1 MPDFHQKPDP
11 ASQKGPGHRIVG
23 NHSISTMIAPSPI
36 IGTPPAAVEFDLALV
51 RKYNVPGPRYT
62 SYPTAPQFTDATA
75 PEALVEAIRR
85 DNQDSQRP
93 LSLYFHLPFCE
104 TLCWFC
110 GCTTVITLKR
120 NAASD
125 YVGYLEKEL
134 ALVQPLL
141 AAGRRV
147 EQMHF
152 GGGTPTFL
160 PPAVIRRLGD
170 AIHSR
175 FQFAADS
182 ENSVEVDPRRI
193 TRDHVRAFRELGCNR
208 ASLGVQDTNPEVQ
221 LAVHRLQPM
230 DVTRQ
235 AFDWMRDEGYHSIS
249 VDLIFGLPHQTADS
263 FARTIDDVLTL
274 RPDRLAVFSYAHVPW
289 IKPSQRIFEKQAS
302 LPSTEEKLRM
312 LSTAVRKLTA
322 AGMVYIGMDHFART
336 DDELAVA
343 QREGTL
349 QRNFQGYSTHAGASI
364 YGFGMSSISQ
374 TGDSYRQNRKELPD
388 YYAALDAG
396 RLPLERG
403 IILTEEDRI
412 RRQVIMRIMCDR
424 RINYADLSRRLGV
437 DFAGNF
443 AREIESLADLEA
455 DGLLQRHEDSFV
467 VTGVGALLIRIIAM
481 RFDAYLEEAP
491 RRFSKT
497 V

>member
-1 MPDFHQKPDP
+1 MTDSNPPP
-11 ASQKGPGHRIVG
+11 
-23 NHSISTMIAPSPI
+23 
-36 IGTPPAAVEFDLALV
+36 GTPPAAAEFDLELV

-62 SYPTAPQFTDATA
+62 SYPTAPQFTKATTTDV
-75 PEALVEAIRR
+75 LVEAIRR
-85 DNQDSQRP
+85 DNQDAQPP

-120 NAASD
+120 DSAAE
-125 YVGYLEKEL
+125 YVSHLDREM
-134 ALVQPLL
+134 ALMQPLL
-141 AAGRRV
+141 NPDRRV
-147 EQMHF
+147 AQMHF

-160 PPAVIRRLGD
+160 PPEVIRRLGG

-175 FQFAADS
+175 FGFRDDS

-208 ASLGVQDTNPEVQ
+208 ASMGVQDTNPEVQ
-221 LAVHRLQPM
+221 IAVHRVQPM

-235 AFDWMRDEGYHSIS
+235 AFDWMREEGYHSIS
-249 VDLIFGLPHQTADS
+249 IDLIFGLPRQTADS
-263 FARTIDDVLTL
+263 FSRTIDDVLTL
-274 RPDRLAVFSYAHVPW
+274 KPDRMAVFSYAHVPW
-289 IKPSQRIFEKQAS
+289 LKPSQRIFDKQAN
-302 LPSTEEKLRM
+302 LPSTEEKLKM
-312 LSTAVRKLTA
+312 LAAAVKKLTS
-322 AGMVYIGMDHFART
+322 AGMVYIGMDHFARV

-374 TGDSYRQNRKELPD
+374 TGDSYRQNLKGLAD
-388 YYAALDAG
+388 YQAALDSA

-403 IILTEEDRI
+403 LVLSEEDRI

-424 RINYADLSRRLGV
+424 RIDYADLSRRLGV
-437 DFAGNF
+437 DFPGRF
-443 AREIESLADLEA
+443 ARELESLADLEA
-455 DGLLQRHEDSFV
+455 DGLLRRTQSGFV

-481 RFDAYLEEAP
+481 RFDAYLGKGP

>member
-1 MPDFHQKPDP
+1 
-11 ASQKGPGHRIVG
+11 
-23 NHSISTMIAPSPI
+23 MIAPSLTT
-36 IGTPPAAVEFDLALV
+36 GTPPAAAEFDLELV

-62 SYPTAPQFTDATA
+62 SYPTAPQFTETT
-75 PEALVEAIRR
+75 PTGALVEAIGR
-85 DNQDSQRP
+85 DNQDAGRP

-120 NAASD
+120 DAAAD
-125 YVGYLEKEL
+125 YVDYLGREL
-134 ALVQPLL
+134 TLMQRLL
-141 AAGRRV
+141 NADRRV
-147 EQMHF
+147 AQMHF

-175 FQFAADS
+175 FKFGNAS

-249 VDLIFGLPHQTADS
+249 VDLIFGLPRQTADS

-289 IKPSQRIFEKQAS
+289 IKPSQRIFEKQAN
-302 LPSTEEKLRM
+302 LPSTEEKLKM
-312 LSTAVRKLTA
+312 LSIAVGKLTA
-322 AGMVYIGMDHFART
+322 AGMVYIGMDHFARA

-374 TGDSYRQNRKELPD
+374 TGDSYRQNLKELPD
-388 YYAALDAG
+388 YYAALDAN
-396 RLPLERG
+396 RLPFERG
-403 IILTEEDRI
+403 LILSEEDRI

-424 RINYADLSRRLGV
+424 RIDYADLSRRLGV
-437 DFAGNF
+437 DFAAKF
-443 AREIESLADLEA
+443 AHEIASLADLEA
-455 DGLLQRHEDSFV
+455 DGLLRRTPEGFV

-481 RFDAYLEEAP
+481 RFDAYLEKGP

>member
-1 MPDFHQKPDP
+1 
-11 ASQKGPGHRIVG
+11 
-23 NHSISTMIAPSPI
+23 MIAPSLTT
-36 IGTPPAAVEFDLALV
+36 GTPPAAAEFDLELV

-62 SYPTAPQFTDATA
+62 SYPTAPQFTETTPAG
-75 PEALVEAIRR
+75 ALVEAIGR
-85 DNQDSQRP
+85 DNQEAERP

-120 NAASD
+120 DSAAD
-125 YVGYLEKEL
+125 YVDYLGKEL
-134 ALVQPLL
+134 TLMQRLL
-141 AAGRRV
+141 NADRRV
-147 EQMHF
+147 AQMHF

-175 FQFAADS
+175 FKFGSDS

-221 LAVHRLQPM
+221 LAIHRLQPM
-230 DVTRQ
+230 EVTRQ
-235 AFDWMRDEGYHSIS
+235 AFDWMRDEGYQSIS

-289 IKPSQRIFEKQAS
+289 IKPSQRIFEKQAN
-302 LPSTEEKLRM
+302 LPSTEEKLKM
-312 LSTAVRKLTA
+312 LAIAVRKLTA
-322 AGMVYIGMDHFART
+322 AGMVYIGMDHFARA

-374 TGDSYRQNRKELPD
+374 TGDSYRQNLKELPE
-388 YYAALDAG
+388 YYAALDAN
-396 RLPLERG
+396 RLPFERG
-403 IILTEEDRI
+403 LILSEEDRI

-424 RINYADLSRRLGV
+424 RIDYTDLSRRLGV
-437 DFAGNF
+437 DFAAKF
-443 AREIESLADLEA
+443 AREIASLADLES
-455 DGLLQRHEDSFV
+455 DGLLRRTPEGFV

-481 RFDAYLEEAP
+481 RFDAYLEKGP

>member
-1 MPDFHQKPDP
+1 M
-11 ASQKGPGHRIVG
+11 V
-23 NHSISTMIAPSPI
+23 
-36 IGTPPAAVEFDLALV
+36 PPAAAAFDLGLV

-62 SYPTAPQFTDATA
+62 SYPTAPQFTDATP
-75 PEALVEAIRR
+75 PEALAEAIRR
-85 DNQDSQRP
+85 DNQDAARP

-110 GCTTVITLKR
+110 GCTTVITLR
-120 NAASD
+120 RDAAAEYVD
-125 YVGYLEKEL
+125 YLDREL
-134 ALVQPLL
+134 ALLQPFVHP
-141 AAGRRV
+141 GRRV

-160 PPAVIRRLGD
+160 PPAVIRRLGE
-170 AIHSR
+170 AIHAR
-175 FQFAADS
+175 FQFAVDS

-208 ASLGVQDTNPEVQ
+208 ASMGVQDTNLEVQ
-221 LAVHRLQPM
+221 QAVHRVQPI

-235 AFDWMRDEGYHSIS
+235 AFDWMRAEGYRSIS
-249 VDLIFGLPHQTADS
+249 IDLIYGLPHQTADS
-263 FARTIDDVLTL
+263 FARTIDEVLTL
-274 RPDRLAVFSYAHVPW
+274 QPDRLAVFSYAHVPW
-289 IKPSQRIFEKQAS
+289 IKPSQRIFEKQAN
-302 LPSTEEKLRM
+302 LPSTEEKLKM
-312 LSTAVRKLTA
+312 LATGVRRLTA
-322 AGMVYIGMDHFART
+322 AGMVYIGMDHFARA

-374 TGDSYRQNRKELPD
+374 TADSYRQNLKELPA

-403 IILTEEDRI
+403 LLLSDEDRL

-437 DFAGNF
+437 DFRARF
-443 AREIESLADLEA
+443 TREIDSLADLEA
-455 DGLLQRHEDSFV
+455 DGLLQRDQEGFAI
-467 VTGVGALLIRIIAM
+467 TGVGALLIRIIAM
-481 RFDAYLEEAP
+481 RFDAYLDRGP
-491 RRFSKT
+491 RRFSRT

>member
-1 MPDFHQKPDP
+1 
-11 ASQKGPGHRIVG
+11 
-23 NHSISTMIAPSPI
+23 
-36 IGTPPAAVEFDLALV
+36 
-51 RKYNVPGPRYT
+51 
-62 SYPTAPQFTDATA
+62 
-75 PEALVEAIRR
+75 
-85 DNQDSQRP
+85 
-93 LSLYFHLPFCE
+93 
-104 TLCWFC
+104 
-110 GCTTVITLKR
+110 
-120 NAASD
+120 
-125 YVGYLEKEL
+125 
-134 ALVQPLL
+134 
-141 AAGRRV
+141 
-147 EQMHF
+147 
-152 GGGTPTFL
+152 
-160 PPAVIRRLGD
+160 
-170 AIHSR
+170 
-175 FQFAADS
+175 
-182 ENSVEVDPRRI
+182 
-193 TRDHVRAFRELGCNR
+193 
-208 ASLGVQDTNPEVQ
+208 
-221 LAVHRLQPM
+221 M
-230 DVTRQ
+230 DVPRQ
-235 AFDWMRDEGYHSIS
+235 AFAWMRDEGYHSIS

-424 RINYADLSRRLGV
+424 RIDYTDLSRRLGV
-437 DFAGNF
+437 DFAAKF
-443 AREIESLADLEA
+443 AREIASLADLES
-455 DGLLQRHEDSFV
+455 DGLLRRTPEGFV

-481 RFDAYLEEAP
+481 RFDAYLEKGP

>member
-1 MPDFHQKPDP
+1 MLAACQTL
-11 ASQKGPGHRIVG
+11 A
-23 NHSISTMIAPSPI
+23 MLAPSPI
-36 IGTPPAAVEFDLALV
+36 TGMPPAPAEFDLELV

-62 SYPTAPQFTDATA
+62 SYPTAPQFTEATS
-75 PEALVEAIRR
+75 PALLTEAIRR
-85 DNQDSQRP
+85 DNQDARRP

-120 NAASD
+120 DAASVYLD
-125 YVGYLEKEL
+125 YLENEL
-134 ALVQPLL
+134 ALIQPFLNPS
-141 AAGRRV
+141 RRV
-147 EQMHF
+147 AQMHF

-160 PPAVIRRLGD
+160 PPAVIRRLGA

-175 FQFAADS
+175 FTFAADS
-182 ENSVEVDPRRI
+182 ENCVEVDPRRI

-208 ASLGVQDTNPEVQ
+208 ASLGVQDTNPAVQ
-221 LAVHRLQPM
+221 LAVHRVQPM
-230 DVTRQ
+230 AVTGQ
-235 AFDWMRDEGYHSIS
+235 AFEWMRAEGYHSIS
-249 VDLIFGLPHQTADS
+249 IDLIYGLPHQTAES
-263 FARTIDDVLTL
+263 FARTIDEVLTL
-274 RPDRLAVFSYAHVPW
+274 QPDRLAVFSYAHVPW
-289 IKPSQRIFEKQAS
+289 IKPSQRIFEKQAN
-302 LPSTEEKLRM
+302 LPSTEEKLKM
-312 LSTAVRKLTA
+312 LATAVRKLTE
-322 AGMVYIGMDHFART
+322 AGMVYIGMDHFARAN
-336 DDELAVA
+336 DELAIA

-374 TGDSYRQNRKELPD
+374 TEDSYRQNLKELPA
-388 YYAALDAG
+388 YYSGLDAG

-403 IILTEEDRI
+403 LILSDEDRL

-424 RINYADLSRRLGV
+424 RINYANLSQRLGV
-437 DFAGNF
+437 DFQDKF

-455 DGLLQRHEDSFV
+455 DGLLHRDGGGFV

-481 RFDAYLEEAP
+481 RFDAYLEKGP
-491 RRFSKT
+491 RRFSRT

>member
-1 MPDFHQKPDP
+1 
-11 ASQKGPGHRIVG
+11 
-23 NHSISTMIAPSPI
+23 MIAPSLTT
-36 IGTPPAAVEFDLALV
+36 GTPPAAAEFDLELV

-62 SYPTAPQFTDATA
+62 SYPTAPQFTETT
-75 PEALVEAIRR
+75 PTGALVEAIGR
-85 DNQDSQRP
+85 DNQDAGRP

-120 NAASD
+120 DAAAD
-125 YVGYLEKEL
+125 YVDFLGREL
-134 ALVQPLL
+134 TLMQRLL
-141 AAGRRV
+141 NADRRV
-147 EQMHF
+147 AQMHF

-160 PPAVIRRLGD
+160 PPAVIRRLGE

-175 FQFAADS
+175 FKFANDS

-249 VDLIFGLPHQTADS
+249 VDLIFGLPRQTADS

-289 IKPSQRIFEKQAS
+289 IKPSQRIFEKQAN
-302 LPSTEEKLRM
+302 LPSTEEKLKM
-312 LSTAVRKLTA
+312 LAIAVRKLTA
-322 AGMVYIGMDHFART
+322 AGMVYIGMDHFARA

-374 TGDSYRQNRKELPD
+374 TGDSYRQNLKELPE
-388 YYAALDAG
+388 YYAALDAN
-396 RLPLERG
+396 RLPFERG
-403 IILTEEDRI
+403 LILSEEDRT

-424 RINYADLSRRLGV
+424 RIDYADLSRRLGV
-437 DFAGNF
+437 DFAAKF
-443 AREIESLADLEA
+443 AHEIASLADLEA
-455 DGLLQRHEDSFV
+455 DGLLRRTLEGFV

-481 RFDAYLEEAP
+481 RFDAYLEKGP

>member
-1 MPDFHQKPDP
+1 MVAPKANP
-11 ASQKGPGHRIVG
+11 A
-23 NHSISTMIAPSPI
+23 A
-36 IGTPPAAVEFDLALV
+36 PPAAAEFDLGLV

-62 SYPTAPQFTDATA
+62 SYPTAPQFTDATP
-75 PEALVEAIRR
+75 PEALTEAIRR
-85 DNQDSQRP
+85 DNQDAARP
-93 LSLYFHLPFCE
+93 LSIYFHLPFCE

-110 GCTTVITLKR
+110 GCTTVITLR
-120 NAASD
+120 RDAAAD
-125 YVGYLEKEL
+125 YVGYLDKEL
-134 ALVQPLL
+134 GLIQPLVNP
-141 AAGRRV
+141 ARRV
-147 EQMHF
+147 AQMHF

-160 PPAVIRRLGD
+160 PPAVIRRLGE
-170 AIHSR
+170 AIHAR

-208 ASLGVQDTNPEVQ
+208 ASMGVQDTNPEVQ
-221 LAVHRLQPM
+221 QAVHRVQPLA
-230 DVTRQ
+230 VTRQ
-235 AFDWMRDEGYHSIS
+235 AFDWMRAEGYRSIS
-249 VDLIFGLPHQTADS
+249 LDLIYGLPHQTADS
-263 FARTIDDVLTL
+263 FARTIDDVLAL
-274 RPDRLAVFSYAHVPW
+274 QPDRLAVFSYAHVPW
-289 IKPSQRIFEKQAS
+289 IKPSQRIFEKQAN
-302 LPSTEEKLRM
+302 LPSTEEKLKM
-312 LSTAVRKLTA
+312 LATGVEKLTA
-322 AGMVYIGMDHFART
+322 AGMVYIGMDHFARA

-343 QREGTL
+343 QRNGTL

-374 TGDSYRQNRKELPD
+374 TADSYRQNLKELPA

-403 IILTEEDRI
+403 LLLTDEDRL

-437 DFAGNF
+437 DFRRKF

-455 DGLLQRHEDSFV
+455 DGLLRRDPEGLV
-467 VTGVGALLIRIIAM
+467 ITGVGALLIRIIAM
-481 RFDAYLEEAP
+481 RFDAYLEKGP
-491 RRFSKT
+491 RRFSRT

>member
-1 MPDFHQKPDP
+1 VI
-11 ASQKGPGHRIVG
+11 AS
-23 NHSISTMIAPSPI
+23 HSNV
-36 IGTPPAAVEFDLALV
+36 GTPPAAAEFDLDLV

-62 SYPTAPQFTDATA
+62 SYPTAPQFSEAT
-75 PEALVEAIRR
+75 PEEALVEAIRR
-85 DNQDSQRP
+85 DNHDAARP

-120 NAASD
+120 DSASGYID
-125 YVGYLEKEL
+125 YLEKEF
-134 ALVQPLL
+134 ALIQPLL
-141 AAGRRV
+141 RPERRV
-147 EQMHF
+147 AQMHF

-160 PPAVIRRLGD
+160 PPATIRRLGG

-175 FQFAADS
+175 FKFADDS

-193 TRDHVRAFRELGCNR
+193 TRDHIRAFRELGCNR

-221 LAVHRLQPM
+221 LAIHRLQPM
-230 DVTRQ
+230 DITRQ
-235 AFDWMRDEGYHSIS
+235 AFDWMREEGFHSIS
-249 VDLIFGLPHQTADS
+249 IDLIFGLPRQTADS
-263 FARTIDDVLTL
+263 FARTIDEVLTL

-289 IKPSQRIFEKQAS
+289 IKPSQRIFEKQAN
-302 LPSTEEKLRM
+302 LPSTEEKLKM
-312 LSTAVRKLTA
+312 LATAVRKLTA
-322 AGMVYIGMDHFART
+322 AGMVYIGMDHFARA

-374 TGDSYRQNRKELPD
+374 TGDSYRQNLKELPA

-396 RLPLERG
+396 RLPFERG
-403 IILTEEDRI
+403 LILSEEDCI

-424 RINYADLSRRLGV
+424 RINYANLSRRLGV
-437 DFAGNF
+437 DFMAKF
-443 AREIESLADLEA
+443 AREIESLADLET
-455 DGLLQRHEDSFV
+455 DGLLRRTNEGFV

-481 RFDAYLEEAP
+481 RFDAYLEKGP

>member
-1 MPDFHQKPDP
+1 
-11 ASQKGPGHRIVG
+11 
-23 NHSISTMIAPSPI
+23 MIAPSLPI
-36 IGTPPAAVEFDLALV
+36 GSPPAAAEFDLELV

-62 SYPTAPQFTDATA
+62 SYPTAPHFTETTTT
-75 PEALVEAIRR
+75 ETLVAAIRR
-85 DNQDSQRP
+85 DNEEARRP

-120 NAASD
+120 DAASD
-125 YVGYLEKEL
+125 YVDHLEKEL

-141 AAGRRV
+141 NRDRRV
-147 EQMHF
+147 AQMHF

-160 PPAVIRRLGD
+160 PPAVIRRLGQ

-175 FQFAADS
+175 FKFADDS
-182 ENSVEVDPRRI
+182 ENSVEIDPRRI

-208 ASLGVQDTNPEVQ
+208 ASMGVQDTNPEVQ

-249 VDLIFGLPHQTADS
+249 LDLIFGLPHQTADS

-289 IKPSQRIFEKQAS
+289 IKPSQRIFEKQAN
-302 LPSTEEKLRM
+302 LPSTEEKLKM
-312 LSTAVRKLTA
+312 LAAAVRKLAA
-322 AGMVYIGMDHFART
+322 AGMVYIGMDHFARA

-374 TGDSYRQNRKELPD
+374 TSDSYRQNLKELPE
-388 YYAALDAG
+388 YQTALEAG

-403 IILTEEDRI
+403 LILSEEDRI

-424 RINYADLSRRLGV
+424 RIDYADLSRRLGV
-437 DFAGNF
+437 DFAEKF
-443 AREIESLADLEA
+443 AREIASLDDLAA
-455 DGLLQRHEDSFV
+455 DGLLQRIPEGFA

-481 RFDAYLEEAP
+481 RFDAYLEKGP

>member
-1 MPDFHQKPDP
+1 M
-11 ASQKGPGHRIVG
+11 V
-23 NHSISTMIAPSPI
+23 APSPI
-36 IGTPPAAVEFDLALV
+36 PGTLPGAEFDLGLV

-62 SYPTAPQFTDATA
+62 SYPTAPQFTEAT
-75 PEALVEAIRR
+75 PQDTLVEAIRR
-85 DNQDSQRP
+85 DNRDAARP

-110 GCTTVITLKR
+110 GCTTVITLR
-120 NAASD
+120 RDAASD
-125 YVGYLEKEL
+125 YVDYLEKEL
-134 ALVQPLL
+134 ALLQPLVNPV
-141 AAGRRV
+141 RRV
-147 EQMHF
+147 EQLHF

-160 PPAVIRRLGD
+160 PPAVIRRLGA

-175 FQFAADS
+175 FRFAEDS

-221 LAVHRLQPM
+221 LAVHRVQPM
-230 DVTRQ
+230 EVTRQ
-235 AFDWMRDEGYHSIS
+235 AFDWMREEGYRSIS
-249 VDLIFGLPHQTADS
+249 VDLIYGLPHQTADS
-263 FARTIDDVLTL
+263 FARTIDEVLTL
-274 RPDRLAVFSYAHVPW
+274 QPDRLAVFSYAHVPW
-289 IKPSQRIFEKQAS
+289 IKPSQRIFEKQAN
-302 LPSTEEKLRM
+302 LPSTEEKLKM
-312 LSTAVRKLTA
+312 LATGVRKLTA
-322 AGMVYIGMDHFART
+322 AGMVYIGMDHFARA

-374 TGDSYRQNRKELPD
+374 TADSYRQNLKELPD

-403 IILTEEDRI
+403 LLLSDEDRL

-424 RINYADLSRRLGV
+424 RINYTDLSQRLGV
-437 DFAGNF
+437 DFRTHFAG
-443 AREIESLADLEA
+443 EIKSLADLEA
-455 DGLLQRHEDSFV
+455 DGLLHRDAGGFAI
-467 VTGVGALLIRIIAM
+467 TGVGALLIRIIAM
-481 RFDAYLEEAP
+481 RFDAYLEKGP
-491 RRFSKT
+491 RRFSRT

>member
-1 MPDFHQKPDP
+1 
-11 ASQKGPGHRIVG
+11 
-23 NHSISTMIAPSPI
+23 
-36 IGTPPAAVEFDLALV
+36 LV

-62 SYPTAPQFTDATA
+62 SYPTAPQFTETTPA
-75 PEALVEAIRR
+75 EVLVAAIGR
-85 DNQDSQRP
+85 DNDEARRP

-120 NAASD
+120 DAASD
-125 YVGYLEKEL
+125 YVGHLEKEL
-134 ALVQPLL
+134 ALIQPLL
-141 AAGRRV
+141 NPGRRV
-147 EQMHF
+147 AQMHF

-160 PPAVIRRLGD
+160 PPAVIRRLGQ

-175 FQFAADS
+175 FKFADDS

-208 ASLGVQDTNPEVQ
+208 ASMGVQDTNPEVQ

-230 DVTRQ
+230 DITRQ
-235 AFDWMRDEGYHSIS
+235 AFDWMREEGYHSIS
-249 VDLIFGLPHQTADS
+249 VDLIFGLPLQTADS

-289 IKPSQRIFEKQAS
+289 IKPSQRIFEKQAN
-302 LPSTEEKLRM
+302 LPSTEEKLKM
-312 LSTAVRKLTA
+312 LATAVRKLTA
-322 AGMVYIGMDHFART
+322 AGMVYIGMDHFARA

-374 TGDSYRQNRKELPD
+374 TGDSYRQNLKELPE
-388 YYAALDAG
+388 YQAALEAG
-396 RLPLERG
+396 RLPFERG
-403 IILTEEDRI
+403 LILSEEDRL

-424 RINYADLSRRLGV
+424 RIDYADLSRRLGV
-437 DFAGNF
+437 DFAARF
-443 AREIESLADLEA
+443 AGEIASLDDLA
-455 DGLLQRHEDSFV
+455 TDGLLQRTPEGFV

-481 RFDAYLEEAP
+481 RFDAYLEKGP

>member
-1 MPDFHQKPDP
+1 MPGLSSPLMV
-11 ASQKGPGHRIVG
+11 ASTD
-23 NHSISTMIAPSPI
+23 SSAPL
-36 IGTPPAAVEFDLALV
+36 PAAAEVDLGLV

-62 SYPTAPQFTDATA
+62 SYPTAPQFTETTP
-75 PEALVEAIRR
+75 PEVLLDAIRR
-85 DNQDSQRP
+85 DNQTASP

-110 GCTTVITLKR
+110 GCTTVITLR
-120 NAASD
+120 RDAAAE

-134 ALVQPLL
+134 ALLQPHLHPD
-141 AAGRRV
+141 RRV

-160 PPAVIRRLGD
+160 PPAVIRRLGE

-221 LAVHRLQPM
+221 LAVHRVQPM

-235 AFDWMRDEGYHSIS
+235 AFAWMRAEGYKSIS

-263 FARTIDDVLTL
+263 FARTIDEVLTL
-274 RPDRLAVFSYAHVPW
+274 GPDRLAVFSYAHVPW
-289 IKPSQRIFEKQAS
+289 IKPSQRIFEKQAN
-302 LPSTEEKLRM
+302 LPSTEEKLKM
-312 LSTAVRKLTA
+312 LAIAVRRLTA
-322 AGMVYIGMDHFART
+322 AGMVYIGMDHFARA

-343 QREGTL
+343 QRAGTL

-364 YGFGMSSISQ
+364 YGVGMSSISQ
-374 TGDSYRQNRKELPD
+374 TADSYRQNLKDLPE
-388 YYAALDAG
+388 YCARLDAG
-396 RLPLERG
+396 RLPFERG
-403 IILTEEDRI
+403 LLLTEEDRL

-424 RINYADLSRRLGV
+424 RLNYADLSRRLGI
-437 DFAGNF
+437 DFRQKF
-443 AREIESLADLEA
+443 TREIESLADLEA
-455 DGLLQRHEDSFV
+455 DGLVRRHADGFEI
-467 VTGVGALLIRIIAM
+467 TGVGALLIRIIAM
-481 RFDAYLEEAP
+481 RFDAYLEKGP
-491 RRFSKT
+491 RRFSRT

>member
-1 MPDFHQKPDP
+1 M
-11 ASQKGPGHRIVG
+11 IV
-23 NHSISTMIAPSPI
+23 PSPTT
-36 IGTPPAAVEFDLALV
+36 GNPPAAAEFDLELV

-62 SYPTAPQFTDATA
+62 SYPTAPQFTEAA
-75 PEALVEAIRR
+75 PGGALVEAVGR
-85 DNQDSQRP
+85 DNQESGHP

-120 NAASD
+120 DAAAGYVD
-125 YVGYLEKEL
+125 YLGKEL
-134 ALVQPLL
+134 TLMQPLL
-141 AAGRRV
+141 NADRRV
-147 EQMHF
+147 AQMHF

-160 PPAVIRRLGD
+160 PPTEIRRLGE
-170 AIHSR
+170 AIHS
-175 FQFAADS
+175 QFKFADDS

-208 ASLGVQDTNPEVQ
+208 ASMGVQDTNPEVQ
-221 LAVHRLQPM
+221 LAIHRVQPM
-230 DVTRQ
+230 EVTRQ
-235 AFDWMRDEGYHSIS
+235 AFDWMRAEGYQSIS

-274 RPDRLAVFSYAHVPW
+274 QPDRLAVFSYAHVPW
-289 IKPSQRIFEKQAS
+289 IKPSQRIFEKQAN
-302 LPSTEEKLRM
+302 LPSTEEKLKM
-312 LSTAVRKLTA
+312 LATAVRMLTA
-322 AGMVYIGMDHFART
+322 AGMVYIGMDHFARA

-349 QRNFQGYSTHAGASI
+349 QRNFQGYSTHAGTSI

-374 TGDSYRQNRKELPD
+374 TGDSYRQNLKELPA

-403 IILTEEDRI
+403 LVLSEEDRI
-412 RRQVIMRIMCDR
+412 RGQVIMRIMCDR
-424 RINYADLSRRLGV
+424 RIDYADLSRRLGV
-437 DFAGNF
+437 DFAARF
-443 AREIESLADLEA
+443 AREIASLADLEA
-455 DGLLQRHEDSFV
+455 DGLLRRTAEGFV

-481 RFDAYLEEAP
+481 RFDAYLETGA

>member
-1 MPDFHQKPDP
+1 
-11 ASQKGPGHRIVG
+11 
-23 NHSISTMIAPSPI
+23 MIAPSFPP
-36 IGTPPAAVEFDLALV
+36 GTSPATAEFDLELV

-62 SYPTAPQFTDATA
+62 SYPTAPQFTEATPA
-75 PEALVEAIRR
+75 GALVEAIGR
-85 DNQDSQRP
+85 DNQGTVRP

-120 NAASD
+120 DAATD
-125 YVGYLEKEL
+125 YVGFLEKEMTL
-134 ALVQPLL
+134 IQRQLNPD
-141 AAGRRV
+141 RRV
-147 EQMHF
+147 AQMHF

-160 PPAVIRRLGD
+160 PPAVIRRLGE

-221 LAVHRLQPM
+221 LAIHRLQPM

-235 AFDWMRDEGYHSIS
+235 AFDWMREEGYHSIS

-263 FARTIDDVLTL
+263 FARTIDDVLSL

-289 IKPSQRIFEKQAS
+289 IKPSQRIFEKQAT
-302 LPSTEEKLRM
+302 LPSTEEKLKM
-312 LSTAVRKLTA
+312 LSTAVKKLTA
-322 AGMVYIGMDHFART
+322 AGMVYIGMDHFARA

-374 TGDSYRQNRKELPD
+374 TGDSYRQNLKELPE
-388 YYAALDAG
+388 YQAALEAG
-396 RLPLERG
+396 RLPFERG
-403 IILTEEDRI
+403 LILSEEDRL

-424 RINYADLSRRLGV
+424 RIDYAELSRRLGV
-437 DFAGNF
+437 DFAARF
-443 AREIESLADLEA
+443 AGEIASLDDLAA
-455 DGLLQRHEDSFV
+455 DGLLQRTPEGFV

-481 RFDAYLEEAP
+481 RFDAYLEKEP